1 MAPFDRNERRGP
13 KTFRG
18 TFPAVNDSATAIAAF
33 SGEID
38 FTARE
43 RFRAQLA
50 ELREAG
56 TVIVDLTDVTY
67 MDSSALAELLFL
79 QRSRSRQGRSVPRVV
94 IGPRI
99 TRLFEVA
106 GMQSVMLA
114 FTTVDEA
121 RKA

>member
-1 MAPFDRNERRGP
+1 M
-13 KTFRG
+13 
-18 TFPAVNDSATAIAAF
+18 NDSATTIAAF

-43 RFRAQLA
+43 RFRVKLG

-79 QRSRSRQGRSVPRVV
+79 HRSRSRQGRSAPRVV
-94 IGPRI
+94 VGPRI

-106 GMQSVMLA
+106 GMHGVVSA
-114 FTTVDEA
+114 FTSVDQA
-121 RKA
+121 RDA

>member
-1 MAPFDRNERRGP
+1 M
-13 KTFRG
+13 
-18 TFPAVNDSATAIAAF
+18 NDSATTIAAF

-43 RFRAQLA
+43 RFRAKLA
-50 ELREAG
+50 ELRESAR
-56 TVIVDLTDVTY
+56 VIVDLTDVTY

-79 QRSRSRQGRSVPRVV
+79 HRSRARAGRSAPRVV

-106 GMQSVMLA
+106 GMHDVVAA
-114 FTTVDEA
+114 FTSVNEA
-121 RKA
+121 RDA